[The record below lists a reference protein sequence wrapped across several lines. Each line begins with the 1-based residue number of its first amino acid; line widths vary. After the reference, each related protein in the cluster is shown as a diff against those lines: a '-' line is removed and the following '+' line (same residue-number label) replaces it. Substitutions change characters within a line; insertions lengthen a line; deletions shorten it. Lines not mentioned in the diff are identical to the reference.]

1 MRISDWSSDV
11 CSSDL
16 RAARAPARR
25 RAPGAAVLARR
36 APPPAQADGGRLLR
50 PAGAVVPGTRPGP
63 AHRAGRPDQRMN
75 TETSTAQNSARSQA
89 MSSRQPEPNVATDE
103 ATPVPGNVLRI
114 LSGLHAGASRDLA
127 EQEMIMVGSHD
138 ACDIVLERQSTRL
151 NSSHKC
157 ASRM

>member
-1 MRISDWSSDV
+1 MCYVDCVFIFKQKTAYEMRISDWSSDV

-16 RAARAPARR
+16 R

-75 TETSTAQNSARSQA
+75 TETSSAQNSARSQA
-89 MSSRQPEPNVATDE
+89 MSSRQPEPKIGRAHV
-103 ATPVPGNVLRI
+103 
-114 LSGLHAGASRDLA
+114 
-127 EQEMIMVGSHD
+127 
-138 ACDIVLERQSTRL
+138 
-151 NSSHKC
+151 
-157 ASRM
+157 